1 MNKMKKL
8 RFISP
13 LICLVLFLSITV
25 TSFAGDLPSG
35 IVNSLKTGNSKELSK
50 FFNTNIDLTV
60 IEKQDIYSKTQ
71 AEIILKE
78 FFSKNPPTNF
88 TVIHQGGKE
97 GSQYVIGNLTT
108 TNGTYRITLAL
119 KSQDNTL
126 LIQQLR
132 IESGNE

>member
-1 MNKMKKL
+1 MKKL
-8 RFISP
+8 RFVST
-13 LICLVLFLSITV
+13 LICLVVFLSYSGM
-25 TSFAGDLPSG
+25 SFAGDLPTG
-35 IVNSLKTGNSKELSK
+35 IINSLKTGNSKELSK
-50 FFNTNIDLTV
+50 FFNTNIDLTI

-78 FFSKNPPTNF
+78 FFSKNIPSNF

-108 TNGTYRITLAL
+108 STGTYRVTLAL
-119 KSQDNTL
+119 KSQDNNL
-126 LIQQLR
+126 LIHQLR